1 MHHIA
6 VAMCHSLELPC
17 VTLLRCHVA
26 SDTLCLEKRAIPT
39 ISEFDEIRRG
49 SYISRDNFNDEVR
62 FVIRDLENFRFS
74 TEITVLP
81 FFRKIEFFSR
91 VLHLLLPNTSF
102 FMSCNLATLLDFLQ
116 RYQSHSSITI
126 CGVRFQQCIHT
137 HEMRC
142 SYAYAM

>member
-6 VAMCHSLELPC
+6 VSMCHSLELPC

-26 SDTLCLEKRAIPT
+26 SDTLYLEKRAIPT

-49 SYISRDNFNDEVR
+49 RYISRENFNDEVR

-81 FFRKIEFFSR
+81 FFGKIEFFFPGFTLTITQHKFFHVMQPCDSIG
-91 VLHLLLPNTSF
+91 LPPKLPIPLINHH
-102 FMSCNLATLLDFLQ
+102 MW
-116 RYQSHSSITI
+116 R
-126 CGVRFQQCIHT
+126 
-137 HEMRC
+137 
-142 SYAYAM
+142 